1 MCPHSISKSLP
12 HPPRNRHE
20 ALCSFSFPGPCFLKK
35 HNNPFYT
42 QMSNPK
48 RKITSK
54 HHPESSQSSDILG
67 SRVQDALNL
76 YTARSPKELLER
88 TARSYAPDATF
99 QDAIMVARPLR
110 EVELQFYALQRLF
123 DDVSLKVEESSVKSL
138 PLSSSSTS
146 SAAAS
151 PPSSR
156 TTKDRHIIVVHNHQ
170 NYKLYVPWPLNV
182 FSSVLPTRLA
192 VSSRITL
199 TVEGEKILHHKDD
212 WMSIPALVLHEIPL
226 PFPYIPLWLREANA
240 RMVNV
245 GMRWVLGWEGAMR
258 RKMREE

>member
-1 MCPHSISKSLP
+1 
-12 HPPRNRHE
+12 
-20 ALCSFSFPGPCFLKK
+20 
-35 HNNPFYT
+35 
-42 QMSNPK
+42 MSNPK
-48 RKITSK
+48 RKIISK

-67 SRVQDALNL
+67 SRVQDALKL

-88 TARSYAPDATF
+88 TSRSYAPDATF

-123 DDVSLKVEESSVKSL
+123 DHVSLRVEEFSVKSL
-138 PLSSSSTS
+138 PISSSSTS
-146 SAAAS
+146 SAAAAS

-156 TTKDRHIIVVHNHQ
+156 TTKERNVIVVRNHQ
-170 NYKLYVPWPLNV
+170 TYNIYVPWPLNM

-212 WMSIPALVLHEIPL
+212 WMSIPALVVHEIPL

-240 RMVNV
+240 RVVNG

-258 RKMREE
+258 NKMREE